1 MAGALLGNLS
11 PLLQNE
17 FATLYGMKSEAQKL
31 SATLDLINA
40 VLEDAE
46 HKQLNNRSIKAWL
59 QQLKDAMYV
68 LDDILDE
75 CSIESHRFSGLPSF
89 YPKNILFRRK
99 ICKKLREI
107 TLRLDQIAEMKDKF
121 LLQVGVTIKEIS
133 IEVAEWRQTI
143 SINAEP
149 IVYGREGDK
158 EKIVKF
164 LVNQVRDYDLVSI
177 YPIVGLGG
185 VGKTTISQLVYN
197 DNRVSNHFDT
207 KFWVC
212 VSEVFSVKRI
222 VCSIIESISG
232 SKCYDSNLDVMQK
245 KVREMLQGKRFLL
258 VLDDVWKRNQE
269 LKFGLDHSNWNMLK
283 SVISCGSKGA
293 CILLSTRD
301 SEVAEITGTCQAHYL
316 SGLSEDECWLLF
328 KQYAFGLDKEERPEL
343 VTIGKEIVKKCGG
356 LPLAAQT
363 LGGLMRSRSEEKEW
377 LEIKNSELW
386 SLPDENFIFPALKLS
401 YLYLTPTLK
410 QCFSFCAIFPK
421 DSEIMKDE
429 LIYLWMANGFISSR
443 KNLKAEDVGN
453 MVWNELFQKS
463 FFQDI
468 KLVDNSEDISFK
480 MHDIVHDLAQY
491 VTGPECMILENT
503 ETDLST
509 STHHINIDYSSL
521 QSINECTFKKVE
533 SLRTLYGVNISD
545 WSKFDLSHFLKC
557 SSLRVLRIDCAM
569 LCSLE
574 SLIHL
579 RHLELHGVSPIFP
592 IFDSIHTLRKLE
604 VLIIKSLRGNYT
616 LPKQLSRLQN
626 LRHLVIDHWNGIIGL
641 FPNIGKLSCL
651 RTLSVF
657 IVSREVGCSLAEL
670 CDLKLEGR
678 LIIRRLENVGS
689 LSEARKANLMA
700 KNDLQELR
708 LSWVP
713 ELGSSD
719 GPCPEQVLEALKP
732 HSNLKRLRIDTNKGL
747 CAPSWISALC
757 SLVSLQLWHCTNWV
771 QLSHLSKL
779 PYLKEITLYAMSNLR
794 YMDDDE
800 CCHGVEMRAFPSLEK
815 LTLVKLPS
823 IERLLKVERGE
834 IFPRLFEL
842 TIKDCPTLV
851 LPHLSS
857 IKELFVVGCN
867 NKLLSQISS
876 FNGLTSLHLER
887 NENLTSLP
895 DGMLRNLSSLQNLTI
910 SDFRQLKELP
920 ELVCEGM
927 RFLRMID
934 IVKCEALRS
943 LPEGI
948 QHLSSIELLTIHG
961 CSKLREWMKER
972 LGGDWSKIQYLSKL
986 RIRLQNGERIY
997 ISGE

>member
-1 MAGALLGNLS
+1 
-11 PLLQNE
+11 
-17 FATLYGMKSEAQKL
+17 MKSEAQKL
-31 SATLDLINA
+31 SSTLDLINA

-46 HKQLNNRSIKAWL
+46 HKQLNNRTIKAWL
-59 QQLKDAMYV
+59 QQLKDAVYV

-89 YPKNILFRRK
+89 YPNNIWFRHK
-99 ICKKLREI
+99 ICKKLKEI
-107 TLRLDQIAEMKDKF
+107 TSRLNQIAEIKDKF
-121 LLQVGVTIKEIS
+121 LLQAGGTIKDMS
-133 IEVAEWRQTI
+133 IEVAEWRQTT
-143 SINAEP
+143 SINAEHT
-149 IVYGREGDK
+149 VYGREGDK

-164 LVNQVRDYDLVSI
+164 LVNQVQDYDVVSI

-185 VGKTTISQLVYN
+185 VGKTTIAQLVYN
-197 DNRVSNHFDT
+197 DHQVCKHFDT

-232 SKCYDSNLDVMQK
+232 SKCYDSNLDVMQR

-269 LKFGLDHSNWNMLK
+269 VEFGLDHDNWNMLK
-283 SVISCGSKGA
+283 SVMSCGTKGS

-301 SEVAEITGTCQAHYL
+301 SDVAKITGTCQVHCL
-316 SGLSEDECWLLF
+316 SGLSEDECWSLF
-328 KQYAFGLDKEERPEL
+328 KQYAFGLDKEEQPEL

-356 LPLAAQT
+356 LPLAAKA
-363 LGGLMRSRSEEKEW
+363 LGGLMRSRSHEKEW

-386 SLPDENFIFPALKLS
+386 SLPNENLIFPALRLS

-421 DSEIMKDE
+421 DTEIMKND

-443 KNLKAEDVGN
+443 KNMEVEDVGN
-453 MVWNELFQKS
+453 MVWNELFRKS

-468 KLVDNSEDISFK
+468 KLVVNSEDISFK

-491 VTGPECMILENT
+491 VTGPECMILKNT
-503 ETDLST
+503 ETNLST
-509 STHHINIDYSSL
+509 STHHISIDYSTL

-533 SLRTLYGVNISD
+533 SLRTLYGVNFC
-545 WSKFDLSHFLKC
+545 WREFDFSPFLKC

-574 SLIHL
+574 SFTHL
-579 RHLELHGVSPIFP
+579 RHLELHGVSSNFP

-604 VLIIKSLRGNYT
+604 VLKINSFRGNGT

-626 LRHLVIDHWNGIIGL
+626 LRHLVIDQEHCNVISGI
-641 FPNIGKLSCL
+641 FPNIGKLSRL

-657 IVSREVGCSLAEL
+657 IVSQEIGYSLAEL
-670 CDLKLEGR
+670 RDLKLEGK
-678 LIIRRLENVGS
+678 LIIKRLENVGS
-689 LSEARKANLMA
+689 LSEAQKANLMG
-700 KNDLQELR
+700 KKDLQELC
-708 LSWVP
+708 LSW
-713 ELGSSD
+713 GRD
-719 GPCPEQVLEALKP
+719 AGPTEGPSAEQVLEALKP
-732 HSNLKRLRIDTNKGL
+732 HSNLKRLHIGFNEGL
-747 CAPSWISALC
+747 CAPSWISVLC
-757 SLVSLQLWHCTNWV
+757 SLVSLHLQRCTNWV

-779 PYLKEITLYAMSNLR
+779 PYLKELTLQGMTNLR

-800 CCHGVEMRAFPSLEK
+800 CCHGVEVRAFPSLEK
-815 LTLVKLPS
+815 LTLVMLPN
-823 IERLLKVERGE
+823 IESLLKVERGE
-834 IFPRLFEL
+834 MFPHLFEL
-842 TIKDCPTLV
+842 TIKDCPKLV

-867 NKLLSQISS
+867 NNLLSQISN
-876 FNGLTSLHLER
+876 FNSLTSLHLET
-887 NENLTSLP
+887 NEDSTSLP
-895 DGMLRNLSSLQNLTI
+895 DGMLQNLTSLQYLTI

-920 ELVCEGM
+920 ELICEGM
-927 RFLRMID
+927 RFLQTVD
-934 IVKCEALRS
+934 IIECEALIS

-948 QHLSSIELLTIHG
+948 EHLPSAKLLTIHG
-961 CSKLREWMKER
+961 CSKLREK
-972 LGGDWSKIQYLSKL
+972 LGGDWSQIQYIPKL
-986 RIRLQNGERIY
+986 HVCLENGERIY
-997 ISGE
+997 ISRE